1 MKQNPLERIKLVAYY
16 NLKEDSKTATA
27 RLQNFLAILEKK
39 YGFSDYARRIT
50 TEVKQEND
58 SQANNRANIPNQSQ
72 QKNIGAPVFYVDVFG
87 QNLYRQSAK

>member
-16 NLKEDSKTATA
+16 NLNEDSKTATV

-39 YGFSDYARRIT
+39 YGFSDFARRIT

-58 SQANNRANIPNQSQ
+58 NQANNRTNIPNQSQ
-72 QKNIGAPVFYVDVFG
+72 QKNMGAPVFYVDVFG